1 MKTDPRRLLMTQPQH
16 DFRSRC
22 SIARTLEVLGDKW
35 TMLVVRDLM
44 WHGKHTFQELQNSEE
59 RMPANL
65 LSQRLKRLMRW
76 GLVRREAYQ
85 DRPVRYKYDLT
96 DKGRSLESLLLQ
108 IMGWG
113 HVHLGGGLYDPK
125 QKKTVRKAR

>member
-1 MKTDPRRLLMTQPQH
+1 MTQPQH

-44 WHGKHTFQELQNSEE
+44 WHGKHKFQELQNSEE
-59 RMPANL
+59 GMPTNL
-65 LSQRLKRLMRW
+65 LSQRLKRLTDWR
-76 GLVRREAYQ
+76 LVFREAYQ
-85 DRPVRYKYDLT
+85 ERPVRYKYYLT
-96 DKGRSLESLLLQ
+96 EEGKSLEPVLLQ

-113 HVHLGGGLYDPK
+113 HRHLGGGLYDPH
-125 QKKTVRKAR
+125 QGKTVAEAHD

>member
-1 MKTDPRRLLMTQPQH
+1 MTQPQH

-44 WHGKHTFQELQNSEE
+44 WHDKHTFQELQNSEE

-65 LSQRLKRLMRW
+65 LSQRLKRLMQW
-76 GLVRREAYQ
+76 GLVQREAYQ
-85 DRPVRYKYDLT
+85 DRPVRYRYDLT
-96 DKGRSLESLLLQ
+96 DKGRSLEPLLLQ